1 MMRSLIGGF
10 LLVLL
15 PLAAMT
21 QEISI
26 GEGYVN
32 DTSKTRTSAIRPG
45 FYLGLESGVMRGSA
59 NPSQALM
66 AKYEAITAPW
76 ALGASAAVGAQ
87 VSLSNLLHLRGVLG
101 LTLLPTQIKYDEVGP
116 GTPLTVQF
124 MYLSGD
130 AGAQLHIGHFYRQR
144 AVNVIVGGYAEIN
157 AFPEVT
163 SRVNPSPVVPRVEL
177 GLSYP
182 MRVSESVSRVEL
194 LVSHTLQDA
203 LSDETEFELWWNT
216 ASRIRVSARIYLF

>member
-1 MMRSLIGGF
+1 MRSLIGGF
-10 LLVLL
+10 LLALL

-21 QEISI
+21 QEISV

-45 FYLGLESGVMRGSA
+45 FYLGLEGGRMRGTA
-59 NPSQALM
+59 NPSQALL
-66 AKYEAITAPW
+66 AEYEAVTAPW
-76 ALGASAAVGAQ
+76 AIGASAAIGMQ
-87 VSLSNLLHLRGVLG
+87 VPLSKLLQLRGVFG
-101 LTLLPTQIKYDEVGP
+101 LTLLPTQIKYDEIGP

-130 AGAQLHIGHFYRQR
+130 VGAQVHIGHFYRER
-144 AVNVIVGGYAEIN
+144 TVNLILGGYAEIN

-163 SRVNPSPVVPRVEL
+163 SRVNPAHVLPRVEL
-177 GLSYP
+177 GLSCP
-182 MRVSESVSRVEL
+182 MRVGESVSRVEI

-203 LSDETEFELWWNT
+203 LGDDTEFERWWNT